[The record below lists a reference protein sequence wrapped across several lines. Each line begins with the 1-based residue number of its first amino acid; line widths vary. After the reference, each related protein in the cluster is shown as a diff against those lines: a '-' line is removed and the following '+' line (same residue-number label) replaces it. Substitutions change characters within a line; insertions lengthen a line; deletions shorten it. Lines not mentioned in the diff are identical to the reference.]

1 MKKLQKIMQR
11 IVFLLLVSF
20 FCLGYGNDAKA
31 AEQTGIVT
39 VTVEKFTIGQG
50 FLVEP
55 CNVPIYEGDT
65 CAMVL
70 DRVLKENQYTYV
82 YDGTLTSGY
91 YLRSMNNADS
101 GSLRIPAA
109 IRQMD
114 TFQDG
119 ATVINPPT
127 QDAVNEDYPNLGE
140 FAYNRMS
147 GWMYSVNGEF
157 PSVGLSGRNMSDGD
171 LMRVQFTLYG
181 YGADL
186 GSDYKGTNVKPLALA
201 DKSDL
206 IKKVAEINEKK
217 EEWLAVEGF
226 EAIYENAI
234 GVLENLTVK
243 QAKVDAALTQLNGE
257 EIISPTS
264 VAVDTGLNLEI
275 HDTYTL
281 QPVFEPQNTNQTSV
295 TYASSNEDVVTV
307 SKKGVVTP
315 KAVGEADITVSTV
328 NDLTATCHVIV
339 YKDPVVLTGISVSDK
354 KINPGTGSSLSIVT
368 VPEDADSP
376 YTLSFVSSDSSVVT
390 VDEKGALEGKKDGTA
405 TITVTATLTENPN
418 TTFTDTCT
426 VEVVSKA
433 EGMTIPL
440 ATVMDNT
447 KNYILATD
455 TEPDQG
461 SQWYV
466 IGLSRSGL
474 TVPETYKNAFYN
486 SIAALLKEK
495 NGVLTKTKYSDY
507 SKLILSMTAIGK
519 DARNIE
525 GYNLLSNLEDFDKVK
540 YQGFNGPIW
549 ALIALNANPA
559 YEIPTVSGVSN
570 QTTEAGLIDYLLK
583 GEVSGGGWTLFG
595 NTADVDMTAMT
606 IQALAPYYKKSGY
619 ENVTAAIDRAL
630 NWLSGVQM
638 ADGGFYTLSD
648 SGIVANSEST
658 SQVITA
664 LSALGID
671 CMTDSRFVKAGK
683 WPVNALLSYYK
694 DGGFM
699 HVKEGGTNNGGAAA
713 GKIDSMA
720 TEQAF
725 YALTAYKR
733 MLEGKTSLYDMSDVS
748 ITPANPDKTQP
759 ENPTTQPTDTKP
771 SDTNPSDTRPAGSVK
786 VTGIKLNQTSL
797 SLNKGASYQL
807 KATILPA
814 NASDQS
820 VIWKS
825 SDPSIASV
833 NSSGKVTAKKTGQTK
848 ITVTSRSG
856 SQQASCT
863 VKVIE
868 KLGLKVSKATTTALT
883 LKWNKITGAKGY
895 KIFRYDTSR
904 KKYVLVATVSAG
916 KNSYTFKRLKG
927 AKGTKLTP
935 GTVYKVRVAAYQT
948 VKGATVYKKT
958 ETLQTA
964 TKPAKAVV
972 KVTGKSAAKA
982 RITWKKVMGS
992 SGYEIYMS
1000 TKKKSGYKKIKTITS
1015 SKKVSYTKTK
1025 LKKRTTYYFKVRA
1038 YKKVGNQKIYGACST
1053 VKSIKTK

>member
-1 MKKLQKIMQR
+1 MEKFKTKPWI
-11 IVFLLLVSF
+11 IVFIFVVSF
-20 FCLGYGNDAKA
+20 LCLGNKKITYAS
-31 AEQTGIVT
+31 EVT
-39 VTVEKFTIGQG
+39 DEITISVEKFTIGQG
-50 FLVEP
+50 YLIEP
-55 CNVPIYEGDT
+55 CIVPIYSGDN

-70 DRVLKENQYTYV
+70 DRLLKEKGYEYTSTGHL
-82 YDGTLTSGY
+82 DSSF
-91 YLRSMNNADS
+91 YLAGIYNADN
-101 GSLRIPAA
+101 GNTNIPGV
-109 IRQMD
+109 IQKMS
-114 TFQDG
+114 
-119 ATVINPPT
+119 ATTIGGEIVFPPNNNTINPVAP
-127 QDAVNEDYPNLGE
+127 QLSERSYGE
-140 FAYNRMS
+140 MS
-147 GWMYSVNGEF
+147 GWMYTLNGEF
-157 PSVGLSGRNMSDGD
+157 PDAMSSVTPNNGD
-171 LMRVQFTLYG
+171 VMRVQYTAYG

-186 GSDYKGTNVKPLALA
+186 GSKFEGPIPRLEIA
-201 DKSDL
+201 DKDAL
-206 IKKVAEINEKK
+206 TKKVAQINKEKNIYLQQ
-217 EEWLAVEGF
+217 EEFQTKYDNALAVLTKHDAKQWQVEG
-226 EAIYENAI
+226 A
-234 GVLENLTVK
+234 LEE
-243 QAKVDAALTQLNGE
+243 LNSGQTE
-257 EIISPTS
+257 TIMPTS
-264 VAVDTGLNLEI
+264 ITLDENVNLEI
-275 HDTYTL
+275 HNTYQLSPIIEPSNATL
-281 QPVFEPQNTNQTSV
+281 KSIIFTVLDSSIVSV
-295 TYASSNEDVVTV
+295 DE
-307 SKKGVVTP
+307 KGIITP
-315 KAVGEADITVSTV
+315 KSVGKTDVIATTG
-328 NDLTATCHVIV
+328 NGLTATCHITV
-339 YKDPVVLTGISVSDK
+339 YKNPVTLTGISISNQ
-354 KINPGTGSSLSIVT
+354 KINVGTGSSLSIVT

-376 YTLSFVSSDSSVVT
+376 YILSFVSSDSSVVT

-440 ATVMDNT
+440 ATVMDNV

-525 GYNLLSNLEDFDKVK
+525 GYNLLSNLADFDKVK

-664 LSALGID
+664 LSAIGID

-725 YALTAYKR
+725 YALAAYKR

-848 ITVTSRSG
+848 ITATSRSG

-904 KKYVLVATVSAG
+904 KKYVLVAAVSAG

-927 AKGTKLTP
+927 TKLTP
-935 GTVYKVRVAAYQT
+935 GTVYKLRVAAYQT

-972 KVTGKSAAKA
+972 KVTGKSAAKV
-982 RITWKKVMGS
+982 RITWKKVKGS